1 MVFVVLYELEIL
13 SFCYMIDNCIFFLY
27 KFVLYVKNYIIDLVG
42 NSLFFIKIEIF
53 FLKFVYV

>member
-1 MVFVVLYELEIL
+1 MVFVELYELEIL
-13 SFCYMIDNCIFFLY
+13 GFCYMIDNCIIFLC
-27 KFVLYVKNYIIDLVG
+27 KFVLYVKNYIVDLVG